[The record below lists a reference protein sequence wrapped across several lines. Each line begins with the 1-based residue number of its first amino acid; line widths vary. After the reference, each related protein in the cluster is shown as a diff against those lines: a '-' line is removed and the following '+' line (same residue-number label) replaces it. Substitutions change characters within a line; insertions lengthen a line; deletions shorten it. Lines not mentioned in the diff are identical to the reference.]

1 MWMHGDVGWGWMAV
15 GWAWMLVFW
24 GAIIWFGFW
33 AVTRLTGERTAPGS
47 TPMDIARARYARGEI
62 TKEEFDSLKRDL
74 A

>member
-1 MWMHGDVGWGWMAV
+1 M

-24 GAIIWFGFW
+24 GTVIGLVVWGIS
-33 AVTRLTGERTAPGS
+33 RITGERTGS
-47 TPMDIARARYARGEI
+47 TPTAMNIAKVRYARGEI